1 MKKVLQKRLVEPE
14 HNWQVDAVPVKKPS
28 EPAFGAQ
35 ELLSGPSGSSPEDVE
50 ERVVST
56 STKLVHLVRAS
67 LREYKQQ
74 ATIQVE
80 KCPLAWWAERQA
92 LFPHLSLLARDIL
105 GSPGSTA
112 ALERCFSNTGRVW
125 TERRTRLDPRVGSD
139 ILLCHENINR
149 GNFGDCNGHLCLL
162 DFPRGLSGAA
172 STLVACLLPAKGEH
186 ACWAPKWASR
196 ASFGQNLHQRPAS
209 SLPERVPHEPSFEPS
224 SPRNSFDHRLFLE
237 CKR

>member
-1 MKKVLQKRLVEPE
+1 MTVPYLREACRMRHLDDTGVKKVLQKRLEE
-14 HNWQVDAVPVKKPS
+14 HTHNW
-28 EPAFGAQ
+28 
-35 ELLSGPSGSSPEDVE
+35 
-50 ERVVST
+50 R
-56 STKLVHLVRAS
+56 
-67 LREYKQQ
+67 
-74 ATIQVE
+74 
-80 KCPLAWWAERQA
+80 
-92 LFPHLSLLARDIL
+92 HLSSLARDIL
-105 GSPGSTA
+105 GTGSTA

-186 ACWAPKWASR
+186 ACWAPKRASR

-209 SLPERVPHEPSFEPS
+209 SLPERVPH
-224 SPRNSFDHRLFLE
+224 
-237 CKR
+237 